1 MACRPNI
8 PRRHTMPYCDQCGP
22 NVTAKA
28 WLLTN
33 NGPLALCQHHA
44 NQHATTGYEIIYPHT

>member
-1 MACRPNI
+1 
-8 PRRHTMPYCDQCGP
+8 MPHCDQCGP

-44 NQHATTGYEIIYPHT
+44 NQHATTGYEIIYPHTMNTTP